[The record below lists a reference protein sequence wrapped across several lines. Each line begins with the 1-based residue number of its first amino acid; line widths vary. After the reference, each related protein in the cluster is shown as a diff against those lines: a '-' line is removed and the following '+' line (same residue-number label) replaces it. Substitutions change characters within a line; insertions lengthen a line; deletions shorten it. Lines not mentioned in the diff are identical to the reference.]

1 MRSHLRLDHHPLS
14 AVNRKTMRVLLSIG
28 FISGCGAAVVDEPV
42 AESNPTPVAEAARA
56 ADPGPMVD
64 LVQRTA
70 SVVGVD
76 PDCPRVMRIDTADD
90 ALHERWVGGC
100 QLSDG
105 TEVLG
110 VLERRDAPD
119 GAWVTGTDF
128 RLVQQGELVFALDGA
143 IELTDVDALWLMDI
157 AASVC
162 GIGSWP
168 CSDGMLGMD
177 LTTTMYP
184 SSGFPDDYDT
194 TVSGAIA
201 TDRATTTVDG
211 AWSVNSA
218 LCAIEPTD
226 GTLSVRHGDLHAIAL
241 DGRQACDGCAA
252 WEAQG
257 QPMPSLCG
265 LNR

>member
-1 MRSHLRLDHHPLS
+1 MR
-14 AVNRKTMRVLLSIG
+14 LLVTIG
-28 FISGCGAAVVDEPV
+28 LMTGCNTAVVDEPLV
-42 AESNPTPVAEAARA
+42 ESDPTPVAEAARA

-64 LVQRTA
+64 LVQRT
-70 SVVGVD
+70 SSIVGID
-76 PDCPRVMRIDTADD
+76 PDCPRVEPIDTEDVAN
-90 ALHERWVGGC
+90 HERWTGGC
-100 QLSDG
+100 RLNDG
-105 TEVLG
+105 TEVFG

-128 RLVQQGELVFALDGA
+128 RLVQQGDLVFALDGA

-157 AASVC
+157 SASVC

-168 CSDGMLGMD
+168 CSDGVLGMD
-177 LTTTMYP
+177 LTATMYP
-184 SSGFPDDYDT
+184 SIGFPDDYDT

-211 AWSVNSA
+211 AWSVNSG

-226 GTLSVRHGDLHAIAL
+226 GSLSVRHGDLHAIEL
-241 DGRQACDGCAA
+241 DGQQACDGCAA
-252 WEAQG
+252 WEVQG